1 MKTIELSVLF
11 ITVYVL
17 QQMLGC
23 LIQSELVHIPS
34 SCYHMG
40 GLISYLHHQRH
51 HADFSTKND
60 LMAFSRSHDSLLR
73 FVLWK
78 IIPSAIRPLVMFS
91 NKYSI
96 NPKSVNSL
104 PLLFFI
110 IYSCVLVTVYEY
122 TSQVSPLTS
131 GSLRTT
137 CGIGIVDPRD
147 WTQIVRLGF
156 KRLYIL
162 VISLVQEFFF
172 W

>member
-1 MKTIELSVLF
+1 MKTIELSVFF

-23 LIQSELVHIPS
+23 LFQSELVHIPS

-40 GLISYLHHQRH
+40 GLISYLHHQHH

-60 LMAFSRSHDSLLR
+60 LMAFSHSHDSLLR

-91 NKYSI
+91 NKCSI

-104 PLLFFI
+104 PLIFYYLFVCACD
-110 IYSCVLVTVYEY
+110 CVWIHKSSVTIDKWE
-122 TSQVSPLTS
+122 SEGNLWDWDCRSKGLTS
-131 GSLRTT
+131 VCQTWIQASLHSESSPWSENFLF
-137 CGIGIVDPRD
+137 G
-147 WTQIVRLGF
+147 
-156 KRLYIL
+156 
-162 VISLVQEFFF
+162 
-172 W
+172 